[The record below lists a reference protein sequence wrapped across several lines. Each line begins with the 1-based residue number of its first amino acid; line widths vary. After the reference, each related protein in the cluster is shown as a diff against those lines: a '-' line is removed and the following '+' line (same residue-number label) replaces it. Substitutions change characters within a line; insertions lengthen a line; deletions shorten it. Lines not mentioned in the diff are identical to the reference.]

1 MKFEMKLAA
10 VAASLVFAACSG
22 ADTPKIDAPAV
33 KDISANQVQVATKT
47 KAVLIY
53 ADWCGSCKVLDP
65 KIQKVQAMGDMPGL
79 EFVTLDY
86 TDKNADDF
94 YAQAK
99 MAGVEEAVRAYLDGT
114 IKTGQLLLVDMDDQ
128 KVLSKVTKTFDTS
141 QMVSALQDAISAS

>member
-1 MKFEMKLAA
+1 
-10 VAASLVFAACSG
+10 
-22 ADTPKIDAPAV
+22 
-33 KDISANQVQVATKT
+33 
-47 KAVLIY
+47 
-53 ADWCGSCKVLDP
+53 
-65 KIQKVQAMGDMPGL
+65 
-79 EFVTLDY
+79 VTLDY